1 MSSLW
6 CFGFIIQCM
15 LKNMRSKHDRVQVIC
30 RLNGY
35 METMTAAALFCVD
48 HCSDFVFD
56 PVKWPRVQM
65 EEDFLKL
72 SQTFKAI
79 RSVVRVPALDPK
91 YKIAVLASKQVC
103 IITLVSCLLFS
114 KKFCTGVNILFFIL
128 LQDHCL
134 VDLLH
139 GWQDGRLPV
148 DITCVIR

>member
-72 SQTFKAI
+72 SQTFNAI

-103 IITLVSCLLFS
+103 IIPLVIFSCFFFS
-114 KKFCTGVNILFFIL
+114 KELLKGVSINIYQRFSVFFFATGP
-128 LQDHCL
+128 
-134 VDLLH
+134 
-139 GWQDGRLPV
+139 LPG
-148 DITCVIR
+148 